1 MIETRRLKNVLSF
14 IQTTD
19 SSLTKINNLRQ
30 VLFKVISAE
39 DFEDQKN
46 LAEEQKQKEMEEKK
60 QR

>member
-14 IQTTD
+14 IQTTG

>member
-1 MIETRRLKNVLSF
+1 MIETRCLKNVLSF